1 VTVPDVTRDREGGHR
16 RIDWFFEFV
25 LALASLG
32 VGSLLVG
39 GVLRFDSAPAAW
51 ADSPASTPV
60 GSRVV
65 SAALASGAG
74 IQAAEFPPI
83 KFEDGVEDRSTGQ
96 TVPLRLTEPGATPMT
111 VRIPRIGVSAEV
123 IDLGLRS
130 DNTLDVPSD
139 FSQTGWY
146 ERGAAPGDPGPSVIV
161 GHIDSKTGPAVFH
174 GLQRLVE
181 GDLVYVERSDGFTAR
196 YRVTGASRVSK
207 ESFPTEQVYGPSVDP
222 VLRLITCGGAFD
234 RDAGSY
240 NGNLIV
246 FAEHLGNVLTE
257 PASEALG

>member
-1 VTVPDVTRDREGGHR
+1 VPDVTQDREDGRR

-51 ADSPASTPV
+51 ADSPTATPV
-60 GSRVV
+60 V
-65 SAALASGAG
+65 AASGVE
-74 IQAAEFPPI
+74 IQPADLSPI
-83 KFEDGVEDRSTGQ
+83 EFEDGVGDRSPAQ
-96 TVPLRLTEPGATPMT
+96 TAPFGVSVPGATPLM

-123 IDLGLRS
+123 IELGLRS
-130 DNTLDVPSD
+130 DNTLEVPSD

-146 ERGAAPGDPGPSVIV
+146 ERGASPGDPGPSVIV

-181 GDLVYVERSDGFTAR
+181 GDLVYIERSDGFTAR
-196 YRVTGASRVSK
+196 YRVTRASRVSK
-207 ESFPTEQVYGPSVDP
+207 ESFPTQQVYGPSVDP